1 MQYSRNPIQ
10 HLILRHIQKGTNSVN
25 LWVSET
31 APKPQHLTFITRRS
45 VSCSFTT
52 ATSETIIGACSL
64 CSHFKSNSKTKKSE
78 SRSDLTEFS
87 DTLARP
93 LQYQTCVCVC
103 VLYLC
108 SVRSFLVVETVSALI
123 SSILTCFDGFSFGLS
138 DFTDNICPSLS

>member
-1 MQYSRNPIQ
+1 M
-10 HLILRHIQKGTNSVN
+10 
-25 LWVSET
+25 
-31 APKPQHLTFITRRS
+31 
-45 VSCSFTT
+45 FTLQIKL
-52 ATSETIIGACSL
+52 E
-64 CSHFKSNSKTKKSE
+64 NEKKSE

-93 LQYQTCVCVC
+93 LQYQTCVC

-138 DFTDNICPSLS
+138 DFTDNICPSLAYDPGGKSNF